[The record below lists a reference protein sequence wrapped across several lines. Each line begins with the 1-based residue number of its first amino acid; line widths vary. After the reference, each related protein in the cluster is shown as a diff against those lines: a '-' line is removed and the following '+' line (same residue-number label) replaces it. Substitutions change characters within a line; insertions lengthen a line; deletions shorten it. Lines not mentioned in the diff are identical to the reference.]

1 MGLFDQ
7 DILNSSKVSAED
19 KAKYKAAMDEADA
32 KEEARYKSGPDR
44 EEMARKRKLD
54 AMRKKRDKEEQPS
67 HRWKPKPSE
76 SEKGSEGS
84 SKPPKSSM
92 DDLLKLMPI
101 DTLEERILKTYGPNA
116 PKRTG
121 AGGEELPPGL
131 KHGGMVKG
139 GAKQANRTD
148 AYKRKEMEYS
158 EKMYEES
165 KRPKMDYKRAGQE
178 AREGGMSFMG
188 GGMVNATVRPMGMMG
203 GGNVGY
209 THGGKVDGCS
219 SIQMSGRRP
228 GKTY

>member
-1 MGLFDQ
+1 MGLFDK
-7 DILNSSKVSAED
+7 DIANSSKVSAED
-19 KAKYKAAMDEADA
+19 KAKYKAASEKADA

-44 EEMARKRKLD
+44 EEMARKRKIE

-76 SEKGSEGS
+76 SAKGS
-84 SKPPKSSM
+84 SKKSSM

-178 AREGGMSFMG
+178 ARKGGSTFAEGGM
-188 GGMVNATVRPMGMMG
+188 VRGKKFS
-203 GGNVGY
+203 GNY
-209 THGGKVDGCS
+209 
-219 SIQMSGRRP
+219 
-228 GKTY
+228 

>member
-1 MGLFDQ
+1 MGLFDK
-7 DILNSSKVSAED
+7 DIANSSKVSAED
-19 KAKYKAAMDEADA
+19 KAKYKAASEKADA

-44 EEMARKRKLD
+44 EEMARKRKIE

-76 SEKGSEGS
+76 SAKGS
-84 SKPPKSSM
+84 SKKSSM

-101 DTLEERILKTYGPNA
+101 DTLEERIRKTYGPDA

-139 GAKQANRTD
+139 GAKQANRTE

-165 KRPKMDYKRAGQE
+165 KRPKMDYKRAGEE
-178 AREGGMSFMG
+178 ARKGGSTFAEGGM
-188 GGMVNATVRPMGMMG
+188 VRGKKFS
-203 GGNVGY
+203 GNY
-209 THGGKVDGCS
+209 
-219 SIQMSGRRP
+219 
-228 GKTY
+228 

>member
-1 MGLFDQ
+1 MGLFDK
-7 DILNSSKVSAED
+7 DIANSSKVSAED
-19 KAKYKAAMDEADA
+19 KAKYKAASEEADA

-44 EEMARKRKLD
+44 EEMARKRKIE

-76 SEKGSEGS
+76 SAKGS
-84 SKPPKSSM
+84 SKESSM

-101 DTLEERILKTYGPNA
+101 DTLEERIRKTYGPDA

-121 AGGEELPPGL
+121 AGGEELPAGL

-139 GAKQANRTD
+139 GAKQANRTE

-178 AREGGMSFMG
+178 ARKGGSTFAEGGM
-188 GGMVNATVRPMGMMG
+188 VRGKKFS
-203 GGNVGY
+203 GNY
-209 THGGKVDGCS
+209 
-219 SIQMSGRRP
+219 
-228 GKTY
+228 

>member
-1 MGLFDQ
+1 MGLFDK
-7 DILNSSKVSAED
+7 DIANSSKVSAED
-19 KAKYKAAMDEADA
+19 KAKYKAASEKADA

-44 EEMARKRKLD
+44 EEMARKRKIE

-76 SEKGSEGS
+76 SAKGS
-84 SKPPKSSM
+84 SKKSSM

-139 GAKQANRTD
+139 GAKQANRTE

-178 AREGGMSFMG
+178 ARKGGSTFAEGGM
-188 GGMVNATVRPMGMMG
+188 VRGKKFS
-203 GGNVGY
+203 GNY
-209 THGGKVDGCS
+209 
-219 SIQMSGRRP
+219 
-228 GKTY
+228 

>member
-1 MGLFDQ
+1 MGLFDK
-7 DILNSSKVSAED
+7 DIANSSKVSAED
-19 KAKYKAAMDEADA
+19 KAKYKAASEKADA

-44 EEMARKRKLD
+44 EEMARKRKIE

-76 SEKGSEGS
+76 SAKGS
-84 SKPPKSSM
+84 SKKSSM

-101 DTLEERILKTYGPNA
+101 DTLEERIRKTYGPDA

-139 GAKQANRTD
+139 GAKQANRTE

-158 EKMYEES
+158 EKMYEQS
-165 KRPKMDYKRAGQE
+165 KRPKMDYKRAGEE
-178 AREGGMSFMG
+178 ARKGGSTFAEGGM
-188 GGMVNATVRPMGMMG
+188 VRGKKFS
-203 GGNVGY
+203 GNY
-209 THGGKVDGCS
+209 
-219 SIQMSGRRP
+219 
-228 GKTY
+228 

>member
-1 MGLFDQ
+1 MGLFDK
-7 DILNSSKVSAED
+7 DIANSSKVSAED
-19 KAKYKAAMDEADA
+19 KAKYKAASEKADA

-44 EEMARKRKLD
+44 EEMARKRKIE

-76 SEKGSEGS
+76 SAKGS
-84 SKPPKSSM
+84 SKKSSM

-101 DTLEERILKTYGPNA
+101 DTLEERIRKTYGPDA

-139 GAKQANRTD
+139 GAKQANRTE

-178 AREGGMSFMG
+178 ARKGGSTFAEGGM
-188 GGMVNATVRPMGMMG
+188 VRGKKFS
-203 GGNVGY
+203 GNY
-209 THGGKVDGCS
+209 
-219 SIQMSGRRP
+219 
-228 GKTY
+228 

>member
-7 DILNSSKVSAED
+7 DIANSSKVSAED

-131 KHGGMVKG
+131 KHGG
-139 GAKQANRTD
+139 
-148 AYKRKEMEYS
+148 
-158 EKMYEES
+158 
-165 KRPKMDYKRAGQE
+165 
-178 AREGGMSFMG
+178 
-188 GGMVNATVRPMGMMG
+188 
-203 GGNVGY
+203 
-209 THGGKVDGCS
+209 KVDGCS

>member
-7 DILNSSKVSAED
+7 DIANSSKVSAED
-19 KAKYKAAMDEADA
+19 KPAMDEADA
-32 KEEARYKSGPDR
+32 KEEARYKSGPDEAFLKRRR
-44 EEMARKRKLD
+44 EDMARKRKLD

-67 HRWKPKPSE
+67 HRGKPKPSE
-76 SEKGSEGS
+76 SAKGS

-188 GGMVNATVRPMGMMG
+188 GGK
-203 GGNVGY
+203 VGY
-209 THGGKVDGCS
+209 MGGGKVDGCS
-219 SIQMSGRRP
+219 SIQVSGRKS

>member
-1 MGLFDQ
+1 MGLFDK
-7 DILNSSKVSAED
+7 DIANSSKVSAED
-19 KAKYKAAMDEADA
+19 KAKYKAASEKAAA
-32 KEEARYKSGPDR
+32 KEAARYKSGPDR
-44 EEMARKRKLD
+44 EEMARKRKIE

-76 SEKGSEGS
+76 SAKGS
-84 SKPPKSSM
+84 SKKSSM

-101 DTLEERILKTYGPNA
+101 DTLEERIRKTYGPDA

-139 GAKQANRTD
+139 GAKQANRTE

-178 AREGGMSFMG
+178 ARKGGSTFAEGGM
-188 GGMVNATVRPMGMMG
+188 VR
-203 GGNVGY
+203 
-209 THGGKVDGCS
+209 GKKF
-219 SIQMSGRRP
+219 SG
-228 GKTY
+228 TF

>member
-1 MGLFDQ
+1 MGLFDK
-7 DILNSSKVSAED
+7 DIANSSKVSAED
-19 KAKYKAAMDEADA
+19 KAKYKAASEKADA

-44 EEMARKRKLD
+44 EEMARKRKIE

-76 SEKGSEGS
+76 SAKESS
-84 SKPPKSSM
+84 SKKSSM

-101 DTLEERILKTYGPNA
+101 DTLEERIRKTYGPDA

-139 GAKQANRTD
+139 GAKQANRTE

-178 AREGGMSFMG
+178 ARKGGSTFAEGGM
-188 GGMVNATVRPMGMMG
+188 VRGKKFS
-203 GGNVGY
+203 GNY
-209 THGGKVDGCS
+209 
-219 SIQMSGRRP
+219 
-228 GKTY
+228 